1 LFVSND
7 MGAIALQE
15 FMDRHRLRVPE
26 DVSLV
31 GFDNVTLAGL
41 ARISLTTIAQPLKDL
56 ARLGIQRLVAR
67 IEADGRLPAAQHVVT
82 VPVKLVVRGS
92 SGPAPTGAPGRP
104 SAVKG
109 NSGDPAALT
118 RERAR

>member
-1 LFVSND
+1 MGRRVGLADTLTAPDHPTALFVSND

-67 IEADGRLPAAQHVVT
+67 IEADGR
-82 VPVKLVVRGS
+82 VP
-92 SGPAPTGAPGRP
+92 
-104 SAVKG
+104 
-109 NSGDPAALT
+109 
-118 RERAR
+118 